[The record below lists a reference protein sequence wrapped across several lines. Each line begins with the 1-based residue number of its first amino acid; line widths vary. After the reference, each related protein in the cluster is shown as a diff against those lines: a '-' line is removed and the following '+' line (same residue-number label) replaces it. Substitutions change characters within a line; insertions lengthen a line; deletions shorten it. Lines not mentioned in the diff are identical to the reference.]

1 MSNTLTIE
9 LTTFKIRGSANLMCG
24 YTAMDAHSDT
34 FCRVSSTWEGFKAEY
49 PTLKSLVD
57 QVMGEE
63 AFSYLNAAYSV
74 EGNVIEVNVLDEV
87 EAMLTSI
94 VVVGGEGIY

>member
-9 LTTFKIRGSANLMCG
+9 LTTFKTRGSAAVMCG
-24 YTAMDAHSDT
+24 YTAMDDHSDT
-34 FCRVSSTWEGFKAEY
+34 FCRVSSTWEGFKSEY

-63 AFSYLNAAYSV
+63 AFSHLNAAYRV
-74 EGNVIEVNVLDEV
+74 EGSLVEVDVLDEV
-87 EAMLTSI
+87 EAMLNSI
-94 VVVGGEGIY
+94 VVVGAEGIY